1 MDMKLQNQRALIT
14 GATKGIGFAIAHRL
28 VQEGSHVIITGR
40 NNDALASAQQ
50 RLGGPE
56 KATTLCSDLATTEG
70 AQFICD
76 EVKKMGTIDILV
88 NNVGF
93 FEVRN
98 FFETSDAHWIA
109 MFELN
114 VMSGVRLSRSL
125 MPQMLQR
132 NHGRIVFIASE
143 QSLKPN
149 PEMAH
154 YAMSKTAQVSVAR
167 ALAELTRGTN
177 VTVNSILVAPTW
189 TEGVEHFLEPLA
201 KTASTSVAQMRTE
214 YFKGDGTSSLLQ
226 RFAEPN
232 EIADVVSFV
241 VSPLASAINGTA
253 LRADGG
259 IVRAIF

>member
-28 VQEGSHVIITGR
+28 VQEGAYVIITGR
-40 NNDALASAQQ
+40 DQDALNNAQQ
-50 RLGGPE
+50 RLGGTD
-56 KATTLCSDLATTEG
+56 KVATLKSDLATAQG
-70 AQFICD
+70 AQIICN
-76 EVKKMGTIDILV
+76 ELKNMGEIDILI

-93 FEVRN
+93 FEVRD
-98 FFETSDAHWIA
+98 FFEISDADWTA

-114 VMSGVRLSRSL
+114 VMSGVRLVRAL
-125 MPQMLQR
+125 MPSMLAR
-132 NHGRIVFIASE
+132 KRGRIVFISSE

-167 ALAELTRGTN
+167 ALAELTRGTD

-201 KTASTSVAQMRTE
+201 RTVGTSVEEMRTA
-214 YFKGDGTSSLLQ
+214 YFKGDGASSLMQ

-259 IVRAIF
+259 IVRSIF